1 MTKRDKGFTLL
12 EVMIAIAIFGFLM
25 TMIAQIMRGE
35 IRMFNNANRQSEIE
49 YKARTAI
56 VQMMD
61 EIRLNR
67 FTYYSSGSGSYDQG
81 VYIKE
86 PDQPTKCLID
96 INPDPTVLTEVRTGN
111 ISALPSGT
119 KIYYDYD
126 AKELW
131 YRNTTSNTVHLIADE
146 INSVTIIP
154 VTQHLVQIYVE
165 AKDDSGDLNHEL
177 LTWVRLY

>member
-1 MTKRDKGFTLL
+1 MTKRDKGFTIL

-35 IRMFNNANRQSEIE
+35 IRMFNNASRQSEIE
-49 YKARTAI
+49 HKARTAI

-67 FTYYSSGSGSYDQG
+67 FTYYSSGSGSDSYDQG
-81 VYIKE
+81 VYTTE
-86 PDQPTKCLID
+86 PGQPTNCLID
-96 INPDPTVLTEVRTGN
+96 IKPNPTVLTGN

-126 AKELW
+126 AKKLW
-131 YRNTTSNTVHLIADE
+131 YRDTGSNSVHLIADE
-146 INSVTIIP
+146 INSVTIDS
-154 VTQHLVQIYVE
+154 VTEHLVRIYLE
-165 AKDDSGDLNHEL
+165 AKDDSGDFNHEL

>member
-1 MTKRDKGFTLL
+1 MKKRDKGFTIL
-12 EVMIAIAIFGFLM
+12 EIMIAIAIFGFLM

-35 IRMFNNANRQSEIE
+35 IRIFNNASKQNEIE
-49 YKARTAI
+49 HNARTAL

-67 FTYYSSGSGSYDQG
+67 YLYYSPGTGSYDQG

-86 PDQPTKCLID
+86 LGQPTKCLID
-96 INPDPTVLTEVRTGN
+96 INPNPTVLSGN
-111 ISALPSGT
+111 ISALPEGT
-119 KIYYDYD
+119 KIFYDYN
-126 AKELW
+126 AKQLW
-131 YRNTTSNTVHLIADE
+131 YRDTDMNTVHLIADE
-146 INSVTIIP
+146 INFVNITP
-154 VTQHLVQIYVE
+154 VTEHLVQIHLE